1 MNLVFDTY
9 GNEKQKEC
17 ARAWIDKTTIDI
29 VYGGA
34 KGGAKSYTGC
44 ALIFGDAFTYPG
56 THYFIARKTL
66 ADVRKFT
73 IPSIHEVFQHWGVDN
88 KKYFKFNG
96 HDNFYELHNGSRIYL
111 LEAKHMPSD
120 PKYYRFGSM
129 QMTRGWIEEA
139 GEFNKDAK
147 NNLQASVGRWK
158 NEKYNLAPKLLQ
170 TCNPSHNYLY
180 LDYFKKWRDGTLK
193 DHIKFIQALP
203 QDNKKLPK
211 DYVNNLLKILSPNEI
226 ERLIRGNW
234 DYDDSPDTLCDY
246 DAICDIFTNSHVVP
260 GELRIS
266 ADLAMQGRDRFVAG
280 HWTGL
285 IANLDIDQ
293 LKSTGKSIVN
303 DLEQLKNSRGVPNS
317 KIVADSDGLGAY
329 LNSYIENIKSF
340 HGNARPNDEQYAN
353 LKSECGFKLAEVI
366 NNRKLKVNCTLEQ
379 RESIKTEL
387 SICLRRDRVD
397 ADETKKRLISKEK
410 SKESLQ
416 HSPDYFDW
424 LLMGMY
430 FEVQED
436 YEVFA

>member
-1 MNLVFDTY
+1 MNLVFDTN
-9 GNEKQKEC
+9 GNEKQKDC
-17 ARAWIDKTTIDI
+17 ARAWIDETTIDI

-44 ALIFGDAFTYPG
+44 QLIFADAFTYPG
-56 THYFIARKTL
+56 THYFIARKKL

-73 IPSIHEVFQHWGVDN
+73 IPSIHEVFQHWGVDS
-88 KKYFKFNG
+88 KKYYKFNG
-96 HDNFYELHNGSRIYL
+96 VDNYYELHNGSRVYL

-147 NNLQASVGRWK
+147 NNLQASIGRWK
-158 NEKYNLAPKLLQ
+158 NTEYNLTPKLLQ

-180 LDYFKKWRDGTLK
+180 LDYFKKWRDGTLEDWK
-193 DHIKFIQALP
+193 QFIQALP

-211 DYVNNLLKILSPNEI
+211 SYVENLLKILSPNEI
-226 ERLIRGNW
+226 NRLIRGDW
-234 DYDDSPDTLCDY
+234 DYDDSPDALCDY
-246 DAICDIFTNSHVVP
+246 DAICDIFTNDHVLQ

-293 LKSTGKSIVN
+293 PKSTGKSIVAN
-303 DLEQLKNSRGVPNS
+303 LEQLKNSRGVPNS
-317 KIVADSDGLGAY
+317 RIVADSDGLGAY
-329 LNSYIENIKSF
+329 LESYIENIKAF
-340 HGNARPNDEQYAN
+340 HGNARANDEQYVN

-366 NNRKLKVNCTLEQ
+366 NKRELKVNCTVEQ
-379 RESIKTEL
+379 REVIKTEL
-387 SICLRRDRVD
+387 SICLRRYNID

-410 SKESLQ
+410 AKESLQ

-424 LLMGMY
+424 LLMGMF
-430 FEVQED
+430 FEVQEEFD
-436 YEVFA
+436 IFA